1 MIELQGRKALISGAA
16 QGLGRAIAGLFVER
30 GAQVMLA
37 DIDEAGAAKA
47 ADELGPMARSVRCDV
62 TEGCRLGRAPSR
74 PPPPPSAAST
84 RWSTTPASR
93 SSSRCSSRPRKRSAG
108 S

>member
-62 TEGCRLGRAPSR
+62 TKAADWARAVAAVSVVCVRDNSGQWLAVECRCGPHAEHPECL
-74 PPPPPSAAST
+74 
-84 RWSTTPASR
+84 
-93 SSSRCSSRPRKRSAG
+93 
-108 S
+108 